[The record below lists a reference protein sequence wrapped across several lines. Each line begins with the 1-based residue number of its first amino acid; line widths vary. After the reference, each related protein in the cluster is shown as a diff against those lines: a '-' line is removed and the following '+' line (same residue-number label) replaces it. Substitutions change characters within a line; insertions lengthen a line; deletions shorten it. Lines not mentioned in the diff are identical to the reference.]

1 MRIIS
6 GNFKGRKLIEPI
18 DKKTRPLKDI
28 TKESKFNIQEH
39 SNLVKT
45 KINNSKVLD
54 LFAGT
59 GSFGLECISRGS
71 SNVTF
76 VENYPDASNVLKKNI
91 EKFNCEDKSI
101 VINEDVSNGDIET
114 KLIDKKFDIIFLDPP
129 YKTENF
135 INVLNKIIDIKL
147 LNKNGIIIIHRS
159 KKTVESLPKNFQII
173 QIKTYG
179 ISKIIFGYQP
189 RIIIFLVSF
198 FINSTDG

>member
-18 DKKTRPLKDI
+18 DKKTRPLKDL
-28 TKESKFNIQEH
+28 TKESIFNILEH

-91 EKFNCEDKSI
+91 EKFNCEDKSVI
-101 VINEDVSNGDIET
+101 INEDVSNDDIET

-159 KKTVESLPKNFQII
+159 KKTVENLPKNFQII

-179 ISKIIFGYQP
+179 ISKIIFGY
-189 RIIIFLVSF
+189 
-198 FINSTDG
+198 

>member
-6 GNFKGRKLIEPI
+6 GNFKGRKLIEPV
-18 DKKTRPLKDI
+18 DKKTRPLKDL
-28 TKESKFNIQEH
+28 TKESIFNILEH

-45 KINNSKVLD
+45 KLNNSKVLD

-76 VENYPDASNVLKKNI
+76 VENYPDASDVLKKNI

-101 VINEDVSNGDIET
+101 VINEDITNDDIET
-114 KLIDKKFDIIFLDPP
+114 RLIDKKFDIIFLDPP

-135 INVLNKIIDIKL
+135 INLLNKIINIKL
-147 LNKNGIIIIHRS
+147 LSKNGIMIIHRS
-159 KKTVESLPKNFQII
+159 KKTLENLPKNFHII

-179 ISKIIFGYQP
+179 ISKIIFGY
-189 RIIIFLVSF
+189 
-198 FINSTDG
+198 

>member
-6 GNFKGRKLIEPI
+6 GNLKGRKLIEP
-18 DKKTRPLKDI
+18 KNKNTRPLKDL
-28 TKESKFNIQEH
+28 TKESIFNIIEH
-39 SNLVKT
+39 SNLVRT

-76 VENYPDASNVLKKNI
+76 VENYPDASDVLKKNI

-101 VINEDVSNGDIET
+101 IINEDIINDDIET
-114 KLIDKKFDIIFLDPP
+114 KLVDKKFDIIFLDPP
-129 YKTENF
+129 YKTCNF
-135 INVLNKIIDIKL
+135 INVLNKIINIKI
-147 LNKNGIIIIHRS
+147 LNKNGIMIIHRS
-159 KKTVESLPKNFQII
+159 KKTLENLPKKFQII

-179 ISKIIFGYQP
+179 ISKIIFGY
-189 RIIIFLVSF
+189 
-198 FINSTDG
+198 